1 MSRNIA
7 LRTDFSAAEFR
18 ALARASG
25 NARQRRRLR
34 ALAAVAD
41 GRTRAAAADIGGMD
55 RRTLRRWIHRF
66 NADGPDGL
74 LDCWK
79 SGGPSKLT
87 AEQKGHLADVIKKRP
102 DPETMGPGGWR
113 RADLKAVIEDSFG
126 VVYHER
132 SVARLLHE
140 LGLAHLSVRPR
151 RIAEKANASKG
162 FTKILPAHSSP
173 EDRSL
178 PADEP

>member
-1 MSRNIA
+1 
-7 LRTDFSAAEFR
+7 
-18 ALARASG
+18 
-25 NARQRRRLR
+25 
-34 ALAAVAD
+34 
-41 GRTRAAAADIGGMD
+41 MD

-126 VVYHER
+126 VV
-132 SVARLLHE
+132 